1 MDFVE
6 AAKIAARSALLED
19 IGPNILTGDIT
30 SESVI
35 GDEFGE
41 AIIVAKEPGVIAG
54 LPVLEVIFAELS
66 AEVEWQPVFEDG
78 AQVQVGQV
86 VARIKGGLKVIL
98 KGERCALN
106 FLSHLT
112 GIATLTKQFVEET
125 QGRAKVFDT
134 RKTTPGLR
142 TLEKYAVRVGGGH
155 NHRIGLFDAILIKD
169 NHLFERDLATSIEAA
184 KAARAG
190 LVEVEVET
198 IEQLKVAIASEA
210 DIVLLDNMGIEEIK
224 AAVLLAK
231 GQVEV
236 EVSGGIKLG
245 NVSEIAEAGPDRIS
259 VGALTQSAPAVDFSM
274 TIVSRERT

>member
-66 AEVEWQPVFEDG
+66 PEVEWQPVFEDG

-142 TLEKYAVRVGGGH
+142 ALEKYAVRVGGGH

-169 NHLFERDLATSIEAA
+169 NHLFERDLATSVKAA
-184 KAARAG
+184 KAAQAG

-198 IEQLKVAIASEA
+198 IEQLKVAIASKA

-236 EVSGGIKLG
+236 EVSGGIKLS

>member
-66 AEVEWQPVFEDG
+66 PEVEWQPVFEDG

-184 KAARAG
+184 KAAQAG

-224 AAVLLAK
+224 AAVLFAK

-245 NVSEIAEAGPDRIS
+245 NVSKIAEAGPDRIS